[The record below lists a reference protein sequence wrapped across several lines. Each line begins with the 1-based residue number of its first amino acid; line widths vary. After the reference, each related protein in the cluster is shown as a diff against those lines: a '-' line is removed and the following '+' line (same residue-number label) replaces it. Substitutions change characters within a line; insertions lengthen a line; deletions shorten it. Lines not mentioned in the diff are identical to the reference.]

1 MNLQGERVVIIGGS
15 SGIGL
20 ATAKAAVSAGAKVII
35 AGRSVQ
41 KLKQAQVEIGGD
53 VEISSLDLLH
63 EDAVKKFFAEVGI
76 IDHLVIPGSSV
87 KTGAFRELET
97 SDARESLDSNFGEL
111 ILLPNMPK

>member
-1 MNLQGERVVIIGGS
+1 MNLQGKRVVIIGGS

-20 ATAKAAVSAGAKVII
+20 ATAKAAVSAGAKVLI

-41 KLKQAQVEIGGD
+41 KLEQAQVEIGGD
-53 VEISSLDLLH
+53 VEISSLDLV
-63 EDAVKKFFAEVGI
+63 EENAVKKFFAEAGI

-97 SDARESLDSNFGEL
+97 SDARE
-111 ILLPNMPK
+111 